1 MDYIV
6 HGIFQARTL
15 EWVASFLLQGIFPTQ
30 GSDPDLPHCKQIL
43 YQLNHQFNFQI
54 YRLIWEEILT
64 FIMFNFL
71 SQKNLYSLICVFS
84 SPLCIKLIT
93 F

>member
-6 HGIFQARTL
+6 HGIFQARIL

-43 YQLNHQFNFQI
+43 YHLNHQFNFQI
-54 YRLIWEEILT
+54 NRLILGEILT

-71 SQKNLYSLICVFS
+71 SQENLYSLICVFPS
-84 SPLCIKLIT
+84 SLCIKLIT